1 MEEIQALTRENIL
14 SKELLSEIFSIND
27 EMERELVVSRLS
39 ARAKQLSIKK
49 EFDKLINVYKRTQL
63 DNLNQGY
70 SANYTNFSNEYGIN
84 LRCGNW
90 VAGECG
96 ITGINALGLEVLAC
110 YHPILITKKFI
121 NIDSGFEKVQLSF
134 RGACGWKDITVDKE
148 VISNSSKIVSLSKHG
163 VSVTTETA
171 KHLVSYLSDIDN
183 MNHDL
188 IPIQQSTTRMGWI
201 KDNFVPYYGNIEFD
215 GSSDF
220 RNLVDCI
227 KEHGDYDKWLE
238 VAKEARS
245 MGRIEPTI
253 YLAASFASV
262 LLKPIGALPF
272 IVNLYS
278 ETGKGKTV
286 ALMLA
291 GSVWGNPEIGEYLTD
306 PDASRTALEVRDGI
320 LNNLPLMLD
329 DLSKVQER
337 EGNRFSEI
345 IYMFTNGKGRDRSNQ
360 NLTLNQQ
367 YTWRNT
373 VLTGLERPLISE
385 NMKGGAINRIIDI
398 PMEDGAIYN
407 RETGRATA
415 NTLKEN
421 YGFAGKIFIDEIQK
435 IGFDKIGEMQKWF
448 EDKLAEVNNKKG
460 ISNADKQLSSMAML
474 LVADRLAE
482 SIIFKDNIKLDI
494 ERCAELLNDKSEVSE
509 NERAYKYILDEIQIN
524 INKFEPDDRGN
535 YKGECW
541 GRKETECCFIIGNI
555 LKKMADPNNGNF
567 SVKAFVSWGQ
577 KNGVVLD
584 YNKGKSIAGSTKR
597 CIVIKLPIEDTETME
612 TDNDGFVKVDE
623 AKQEEL
629 PFN

>member
-1 MEEIQALTRENIL
+1 MEEIQTLTRENIL
-14 SKELLSEIFSIND
+14 SKELLGEIFSISD
-27 EMERELVVSRLS
+27 ELDRELAISRLS

-49 EFDKLINVYKRTQL
+49 EFDKLVNVYKRTQV
-63 DNLNQGY
+63 DSLNQGY
-70 SANYTNFSNEYGIN
+70 SANYTNFSNEYGVN

-96 ITGINALGLEVLAC
+96 ITGINALGLEILAC
-110 YHPILITKKFI
+110 YHPILITKKFV

-134 RGACGWKDITVDKE
+134 RGACGWKDIIVDKE
-148 VISNSSKIVSLSKHG
+148 IISNSNKIVSLSKHG

-171 KHLVSYLSDIDN
+171 KHLVSYLSEIDN

-201 KDNFVPYYGNIEFD
+201 GDNFVPYYGNVTFD

-220 RNLVDCI
+220 RNLYDCI
-227 KEHGDYDKWLE
+227 EEHGDYDRWLE
-238 VAKEARS
+238 VAKEARN
-245 MGRIEPTI
+245 MGRIEPNI

-329 DLSKVQER
+329 DLSKIQEK

-385 NMKGGAINRIIDI
+385 NMKGGAINRIIDV

-448 EDKLAEVNNKKG
+448 EDKLADVNNKKG

-482 SIIFKDNIKLDI
+482 KIIFKDNIKLNI

-524 INKFEPDDRGN
+524 INKFEPDERGN

-541 GRKETECCFIIGNI
+541 GKKEKGYYFIIGNV
-555 LKKMADPNNGNF
+555 LKKMADSNNGNF

-577 KNGVVLD
+577 KNGIVVD
-584 YNKGKSIAGSTKR
+584 NNKGKSISGSTKR
-597 CIVIKLPIEDTETME
+597 CVVLKIPDEDTETME

-623 AKQEEL
+623 AIQEEL

>member
-1 MEEIQALTRENIL
+1 MEEIQTLTRDNIL
-14 SKELLSEIFSIND
+14 SKELLSEIFSISD
-27 EMERELVVSRLS
+27 ELERELVVSKLS

-49 EFDKLINVYKRTQL
+49 EFDRLMNVFQRTQI
-63 DNLNQGY
+63 DSLNQGY
-70 SANYTNFSNEYGIN
+70 TANYTNFSNEYGIN

-110 YHPILITKKFI
+110 YHPILITKKFV

-134 RGACGWKDITVDKE
+134 RGACGWKDIIVDKE
-148 VISNSSKIVSLSKHG
+148 IISNSNKIVSLSKHG

-171 KHLVSYLSDIDN
+171 KHLVSYLSEIDN

-201 KDNFVPYYGNIEFD
+201 GDNFVPYYGNVTFD

-220 RNLVDCI
+220 RNLYDCI
-227 KEHGDYDKWLE
+227 EEHGDYDKWLE
-238 VAKEARS
+238 VAKEARN
-245 MGRIEPTI
+245 MGRIEPII

-329 DLSKVQER
+329 DLSKIQEK

-385 NMKGGAINRIIDI
+385 NMKGGAINRIIDV

-482 SIIFKDNIKLDI
+482 NIIFKDNIKLNI

-524 INKFEPDDRGN
+524 INKFEPDERGN

-541 GRKETECCFIIGNI
+541 GKKEKGYYFIIGNV

-567 SVKAFVSWGQ
+567 SVKAFVSWGK
-577 KNGVVLD
+577 KNGIIAD
-584 YNKGKSIAGSTKR
+584 DNKVKSIAGSSKR
-597 CIVIKLPIEDTETME
+597 CVLVKIPDDDSETME
-612 TDNDGFVKVDE
+612 TDGDGFVKVDE
-623 AKQEEL
+623 TIQEEL